1 MLRMS
6 RPPFDSRTK
15 QRWLIALAAG
25 SGIVIMLAIFI
36 ARVVAKPQ
44 EPTLRPAQP
53 TTGTQ
58 APQTVPAQA
67 VQDAVKRSTP
77 PTAAAAMPGTLPAA
91 GAPAPPKPPQD
102 PHRARITFTTI
113 PMTNA
118 KVVWGKQTLGSIT
131 PKQALTIVRP
141 RDTGPLDV
149 MVYAPGFLPVQT
161 RAHTFE
167 DSQII
172 VKLTTPENKQTLWG
186 YRAPLDAGVTPADQL
201 PAAPP
206 EESSGQPPL

>member
-1 MLRMS
+1 MASQPLDPRS
-6 RPPFDSRTK
+6 KR
-15 QRWLIALAAG
+15 RWAWMLAAIGG
-25 SGIVIMLAIFI
+25 SVFVLALFI
-36 ARVVAKPQ
+36 ARVIARPQ
-44 EPTLRPAQP
+44 EPTLQP
-53 TTGTQ
+53 LSPT

-67 VQDAVKRSTP
+67 VQDAVKRATP
-77 PTAAAAMPGTLPAA
+77 PAAAAPMPGALPGALPAA

-102 PHRARITFTTI
+102 PNRARITFSTI

-118 KVVWGKQTLGSIT
+118 KVVWGKQTLGMIT
-131 PKQALTIVRP
+131 PKAALTIVRP

-149 MVYAPGFLPVQT
+149 MVYAPGYLPVQT

-186 YRAPLDAGVTPADQL
+186 YRAPLDAGVAPADQL
-201 PAAPP
+201 PAPAPEDVP
-206 EESSGQPPL
+206 QQPPL